1 MTRTFLPHVI
11 TDDSALG
18 GKVIERSVRC
28 MDDDNAYFSRTS
40 TVAGDRRTFTLS
52 GWFKFYQGEGNQ
64 DFIFMCGD
72 SPSNQLQLSR
82 EGNEKIN
89 FEPKTGGSTDARF
102 YTKNLFRDDDAWYH
116 LVLKIDTTQSTA
128 SDRMALYINGTQAE
142 YDTDI
147 VATTYPSQNLE
158 FKWGQ
163 NGISYTI
170 VRRTHSG
177 YETNGDMQVAD
188 IHYVSGYAYDA
199 TAFGFFD
206 SQTGIWKPKKYTGSY
221 GSAGWHLEFKD
232 NSNNTATTLGYDSS
246 GNGNHFTPNNI
257 SVTGTTGNDS
267 LEDSP
272 TNKFPTFCPLYSQL
286 QTGGTA
292 TYSYGNLKLNTV
304 GQLGVSGQL
313 YPFGFSSPE
322 FAVTSGK
329 WYMEFTNESDS
340 TGSQT
345 CVGIANVGFIDYEST
360 SNPYGAHAP
369 TSFIYTS
376 SGEIRTNDGNLTN
389 QTSHTSGDILGV
401 ALDLDNM
408 KLYFHKNGTYI
419 NSGNPSTGANGYTV
433 GTLPTGRTG
442 GYIFSAGSN
451 GVASIGIYCNFGQ
464 RAFSHSIPTGFK
476 KLNTLNLPPNDD
488 IILRPQRHFDTVL
501 YTGNGSTQSVSGLEF
516 KPDFVW
522 IKERSSTSE
531 SKMFDVVRGVQKALS
546 SSSSGAEEN
555 QSNYLTSFHDHGFV
569 VGNDGAVN
577 ENSQT
582 YVAWCWKAGGAAV
595 TNNDGSIT
603 TQVSANQ
610 DAGFSIVTYTGNG
623 TNGATIGHGLGK
635 APVMRIGK
643 ARELGS
649 VGSAGPHWSINHQN
663 LNNGMN
669 GGSSAGTI
677 FLNLTQAQE
686 NNNHGAIGAV
696 SSTTATLSDGSSGS
710 VPRAHVNESGETYVQ
725 YFWTEVP
732 GYSKFGTYK
741 ADGRTDGPYIHTGF
755 RPAFIWLLKTS
766 GENGVIFDVKRDPLN
781 YLGLNGRLYASV
793 SNAQGSGGTVD
804 GDIHAH
810 GFKLRNTTGE
820 ISTGSEQYIF
830 MAFADQ
836 PSGLPYDTLSNIYP

>member
-1 MTRTFLPHVI
+1 
-11 TDDSALG
+11 
-18 GKVIERSVRC
+18 
-28 MDDDNAYFSRTS
+28 
-40 TVAGDRRTFTLS
+40 
-52 GWFKFYQGEGNQ
+52 
-64 DFIFMCGD
+64 
-72 SPSNQLQLSR
+72 
-82 EGNEKIN
+82 
-89 FEPKTGGSTDARF
+89 
-102 YTKNLFRDDDAWYH
+102 
-116 LVLKIDTTQSTA
+116 
-128 SDRMALYINGTQAE
+128 MAFYINGTQAE
-142 YDTDI
+142 FDPDVT
-147 VATTYPSQNLE
+147 ATIYPSQNFE
-158 FKWGQ
+158 FNFGS
-163 NGISYTI
+163 NSTNHTI
-170 VRRTHSG
+170 VRRNHGS
-177 YETNGDMQVAD
+177 YPRNGDMQVAD

-199 TAFGFFD
+199 TAFGYFD

-246 GNGNHFTPNNI
+246 GNGNHFTPTNI
-257 SVTGTTGNDS
+257 SVSAGTGCDS
-267 LEDSP
+267 LEDTP
-272 TNKFPTFCPLYSQL
+272 TNKFPTFCPLYSQM
-286 QTGGTA
+286 QTGGTS

-329 WYMEFTNESDS
+329 WYMEFTND
-340 TGSQT
+340 TNGT
-345 CVGIANVGFIDYEST
+345 AIGIANVGFIDYEGT
-360 SNPYGAHAP
+360 SNPYGAHNS

-376 SGEIRTNDGNLTN
+376 SGEIRTNNGNLTN
-389 QTSHTSGDILGV
+389 QASHSNGDVIGI

-419 NSGNPSTGANGYTV
+419 NSGNPNTGENGYTV

-451 GVASIGIYCNFGQ
+451 GVTSVGVYCNFGQ

-476 KLNTLNLPPNDD
+476 KVNTLNLPPEDD

-522 IKERSSTSE
+522 IKERSGTSE

-546 SSSSGAEEN
+546 SSSSGAEED

-669 GGSSAGTI
+669 GGSDAGTI
-677 FLNLTQAQE
+677 FMNLTQAQE

-710 VPRAHVNESGETYVQ
+710 APRPHVNQSGETYVQ

-732 GYSKFGTYK
+732 GYSKFGSYEGVSS
-741 ADGRTDGPYIHTGF
+741 ADGAYIHLGF
-755 RPAFIWLLKTS
+755 RPAFIMIRKKQGEDTVIYDFKTQTRN
-766 GENGVIFDVKRDPLN
+766 E
-781 YLGLNGRLYASV
+781 LGQDGRIYASL
-793 SNAQGSGGTVD
+793 SNAQTGTTK
-804 GDIHAH
+804 DIDLHAN
-810 GFKLRNTTGE
+810 GFKCRKDNGLFN
-820 ISTGSEQYIF
+820 SASSSAVYIY
-830 MAFADQ
+830 MAFAEKPDLT
-836 PSGLPYDTLSNIYP
+836 PFNAVPTAKS

>member
-28 MDDDNAYFSRTS
+28 MEDDTAYFIRTT
-40 TVAGDRRTFTLS
+40 TVEGDRRTFTLS

-64 DFIFMCGD
+64 DFIFMSGSD
-72 SPSNQLQLSR
+72 DNNMFQLSR

-89 FEPKTGGSTDARF
+89 FEPKTGGSNDARF

-128 SDRMALYINGTQAE
+128 SDRMAFYINGTQAE
-142 YDTDI
+142 FDPDVT
-147 VATTYPSQNLE
+147 ATIYPSQNFE
-158 FKWGQ
+158 FNFGS
-163 NGISYTI
+163 NSTNHTI
-170 VRRTHSG
+170 VRRNHG
-177 YETNGDMQVAD
+177 DYPRNGDMQVAD

-246 GNGNHFTPNNI
+246 GNGNHFTPTNI
-257 SVTGTTGNDS
+257 SVTGTTTNDS

-272 TNKFPTFCPLYSQL
+272 TNKFPTFCPLYSQM

-313 YPFGFSSPE
+313 YPFGFTSPE

-329 WYMEFTNESDS
+329 WYMEFTNESDV
-340 TGSQT
+340 TGSAT
-345 CVGIANVGFIDYEST
+345 AIGIANVGLIDYEST

-389 QTSHTSGDILGV
+389 QASHTSGDIIGV

-451 GVASIGIYCNFGQ
+451 GVASIGVYCNFGQ

-522 IKERSSTSE
+522 IKQRSSTSE

-603 TQVSANQ
+603 SSVSANTE
-610 DAGFSIVTYTGNG
+610 AGFSIGTFTGTGSNG
-623 TNGATIGHGLGK
+623 SIGHGLGK
-635 APVMRIGK
+635 VPAMIIAKSRTHTDNWFVYHKSLGANAYIMLNQTSAADTNNSTVWQNVAPTS
-643 ARELGS
+643 S
-649 VGSAGPHWSINHQN
+649 V
-663 LNNGMN
+663 
-669 GGSSAGTI
+669 
-677 FLNLTQAQE
+677 FY
-686 NNNHGAIGAV
+686 
-696 SSTTATLSDGSSGS
+696 SSTGGYND
-710 VPRAHVNESGETYVQ
+710 SGESIVFYC
-725 YFWTEVP
+725 WAEIP
-732 GYSKFGTYK
+732 GYSKFGLWTSL
-741 ADGRTDGPYIHTGF
+741 ASTDGTFINTGF
-755 RPAFIWLLKTS
+755 KPAWVMAKQTS
-766 GENGVIFDVKRDPLN
+766 
-781 YLGLNGRLYASV
+781 
-793 SNAQGSGGTVD
+793 GSGGNWFILDNKRSPFNVAN
-804 GDIHAH
+804 DILDANESTAERNADVFDFVSN
-810 GFKLRNTTGE
+810 GFKIRLGFGTNETFM
-820 ISTGSEQYIF
+820 Y
-830 MAFADQ
+830 MAFAEQ
-836 PSGLPYDTLSNIYP
+836 PSETMFGLDANAR

>member
-18 GKVIERSVRC
+18 GKLIDRSVRC
-28 MDDDNAYFSRTS
+28 MEDDNAYFSRTS

-52 GWFKFYQGEGNQ
+52 GWFKFYKGEGNQ

-72 SPSNQLQLSR
+72 SPDNHLQLSR

-142 YDTDI
+142 YDTDV
-147 VATTYPSQNLE
+147 VATTYPSQNFE

-163 NGISYTI
+163 SGILYTI
-170 VRRTHSG
+170 VRRNHSG

-199 TAFGFFD
+199 TAFGYFD

-257 SVTGTTGNDS
+257 SVSAGTGCDS
-267 LEDSP
+267 LEDTP

-292 TYSYGNLKLNTV
+292 SYSYGNLKLNTTA
-304 GQLGVSGQL
+304 QAGVSGQL

-322 FAVTSGK
+322 LAVSSGK
-329 WYMEFTNESDS
+329 WYMEFTND
-340 TGSQT
+340 TNGT
-345 CVGIANVGFIDYEST
+345 AIGIANVGFIDYEST

-376 SGEIRTNDGNLTN
+376 SGEIRTNNGNLTN
-389 QTSHTSGDILGV
+389 QASHSNGDVIGI

-419 NSGNPSTGANGYTV
+419 NSGNPNTGENGYTV

-451 GVASIGIYCNFGQ
+451 GVTNVGVYCNFGQ

-476 KLNTLNLPPNDD
+476 KVNTLNLPPDDD
-488 IILRPQRHFDTVL
+488 IILRPQRFFDTVL

-522 IKERSSTSE
+522 IKERSSNS
-531 SKMFDVVRGVQKALS
+531 SNQLYDVVRGATKRLRS
-546 SSSSGAEEN
+546 DTSDAEDTK
-555 QSNYLTSFHDHGFV
+555 SNGLTSFHDHGFIL
-569 VGNDGAVN
+569 GDHSAVN
-577 ENSQT
+577 NNGET

-635 APVMRIGK
+635 APVMRFGRARSDIGT
-643 ARELGS
+643 
-649 VGSAGPHWSINHQN
+649 VGSAGAHWSINHQN

-677 FLNLTQAQE
+677 FMNLTQAQE

-696 SSTTATLSDGSSGS
+696 SSTTATLSDGSSGTA
-710 VPRAHVNESGETYVQ
+710 PRPHVNQSGETYVQ

-766 GENGVIFDVKRDPLN
+766 GENSVIFDVKRDPLN

-793 SNAQGSGGTVD
+793 NNSQGSGRLD

-836 PSGLPYDTLSNIYP
+836 PSGLPYDTLSNIFP